1 LSSFNLK
8 NKLKILNLN
17 RFQKFKTQPKTGQI
31 VALENI
37 NYSLKKKKKTP
48 IFQPVKPEK
57 HKLLNSI
64 ISFHT
69 IATHQTQIRIKLN

>member
-37 NYSLKKKKKTP
+37 NYSLKKKKTP

-64 ISFHT
+64 ISFDT